1 MRTLFILTML
11 FCLLPMQMVGQKK
24 QIQTAADQ
32 VKSGKDLDKAITSM
46 QGLLKDSANRQNVKI
61 WNVLI
66 DAYTKQYE
74 QGNEKLYL
82 KEKYDTAALFNT
94 TMNLF
99 QSMSSLDTIEARPNK
114 QGQVRLKYREDHARY
129 LNSIRPNLFSGGVY
143 FTRNKQYE
151 KAFAFYNEY
160 ILSSDWPL
168 FSSYNYR
175 EKDPLIPHAAYWA
188 MYCGYKMGSSDCI
201 IKYQDLAERDTS
213 MLNFV
218 RQYQAEAYLLRKDTV
233 HYVQALLD
241 GFNRYPNFAYFYPRL
256 IDYYESN
263 DNHVEALKVADRA
276 MEADSTSRL
285 FRVTR
290 SAILLNLGRY
300 AESIEI
306 SQALI
311 AENDTL
317 AEPYYYIGLAYFNQA
332 IELDKVDQRD
342 KKLRQQIMN
351 RYQQALPYLE
361 KYRALAPQQKQRW
374 LYPLYTIYLNL
385 NMGKE
390 FDAIDKLRSQP

>member
-99 QSMSSLDTIEARPNK
+99 QSMSSLDTIETRPNK

-201 IKYQDLAERDTS
+201 IKYQELAERDTS

-218 RQYQAEAYLLRKDTV
+218 RQYQAEAYLLRKDTA

-342 KKLRQQIMN
+342 KKLRQQIMD

>member
-114 QGQVRLKYREDHARY
+114 QGQVRLKYREDHAQY

-241 GFNRYPNFAYFYPRL
+241 GFYRYPNFAYFYPRL

-342 KKLRQQIMN
+342 KKLRQQIMD

>member
-263 DNHVEALKVADRA
+263 DNHVEALKVTDRA

-342 KKLRQQIMN
+342 KKLRQQIMD